1 MPNNPFFS
9 IVTICYN
16 SEKSIAK
23 TIKSVKRQEFKDFE
37 YIIVDGK
44 STDNTLTI
52 IKEQTLG
59 INNLHIISEKDNGIY
74 DAMNKGIKL
83 SNGKMIV
90 LLNSDDWLEENALK
104 NIHDLYEDDN
114 TIITGALNFW
124 YNKEKY
130 TKYGTSIERFQK
142 MKKKYLSPM
151 RHPAT
156 IVPLSVYQKIG
167 LFDTKFKIIGDTD
180 FIYRCIENNI
190 NIKFTNQVLSN
201 MSDGGVSNS
210 FRSSYKR
217 YKERIYFLQKR
228 NLSKL
233 YIFINSLY
241 YLSLLLI
248 KEIIPTSILI
258 KRNQ

>member
-1 MPNNPFFS
+1 MKF
-9 IVTICYN
+9 
-16 SEKSIAK
+16 
-23 TIKSVKRQEFKDFE
+23 RQV
-37 YIIVDGK
+37 I
-44 STDNTLTI
+44 
-52 IKEQTLG
+52 
-59 INNLHIISEKDNGIY
+59 
-74 DAMNKGIKL
+74 
-83 SNGKMIV
+83 
-90 LLNSDDWLEENALK
+90 
-104 NIHDLYEDDN
+104 
-114 TIITGALNFW
+114 
-124 YNKEKY
+124 
-130 TKYGTSIERFQK
+130 K